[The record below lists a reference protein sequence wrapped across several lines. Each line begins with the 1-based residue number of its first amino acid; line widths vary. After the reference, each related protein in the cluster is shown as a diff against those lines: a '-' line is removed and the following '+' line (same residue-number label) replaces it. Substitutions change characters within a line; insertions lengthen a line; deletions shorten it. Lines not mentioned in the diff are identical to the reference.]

1 MNNFL
6 KILSVIIAASIPGV
20 AFAEITGLI
29 PAVSIGADVLTGL
42 FAAVA
47 VLAFAVNDY
56 TRTSRSLYPVAKVCR
71 ICATELGASNCVHH
85 EEARRAA

>member
-1 MNNFL
+1 MNSFL
-6 KILSVIIAASIPGV
+6 KILSVLIAASIPAA
-20 AFAEITGLI
+20 AFAEITGII

-56 TRTSRSLYPVAKVCR
+56 SRKSRALYPVAKVCR
-71 ICATELGASNCVHH
+71 ICATGLGAANCHHH

>member
-20 AFAEITGLI
+20 AFAEIAGF
-29 PAVSIGADVLTGL
+29 VSPLPVGADVLTGL

-47 VLAFAVNDY
+47 IVAFAVNDY
-56 TRTSRSLYPVAKVCR
+56 SRAARSLHPVAKVCR
-71 ICATELGASNCVHH
+71 ICATELGADSCVHNA
-85 EEARRAA
+85 EARRAA